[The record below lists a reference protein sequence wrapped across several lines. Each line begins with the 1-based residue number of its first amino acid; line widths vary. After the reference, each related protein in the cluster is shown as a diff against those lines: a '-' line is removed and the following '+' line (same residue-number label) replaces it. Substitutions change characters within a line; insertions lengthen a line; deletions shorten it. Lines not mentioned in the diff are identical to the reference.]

1 MVEKKC
7 GQLLVNR
14 KFSSRDEINHE
25 KDGFLFRGRFGTVDG
40 VLFRYQGGKVCR
52 PLVLSTPATCKAAM
66 WFQLER
72 SGVGHWSF
80 SVWAMLDEEGCE
92 GVKVEISIAAPTQ
105 RAFSGSI
112 KLLPALSKTKKEA
125 YDEGECLIVF
135 DQHIKANERQDI
147 AFDFAIKV
155 VTNIEWRRQLNTQSS
170 MADHLR
176 LEEALIGRIVPHKF
190 PNPHNPPNASDVKSD
205 PANLTDDT
213 PTDQPQ
219 QQPPTQSEP
228 SFNLRIAPA
237 PLVGEGTPFDMP
249 GLLGPPPP
257 LTTDG
262 GHPHLII
269 YPPAELGPSTSSG
282 EVTERPP
289 SVETRPPSSIPSFD
303 GSDDDDE
310 EMTDAEILRFI
321 QEHQ

>member
-1 MVEKKC
+1 
-7 GQLLVNR
+7 
-14 KFSSRDEINHE
+14 
-25 KDGFLFRGRFGTVDG
+25 
-40 VLFRYQGGKVCR
+40 
-52 PLVLSTPATCKAAM
+52 M
-66 WFQLER
+66 WFQVER
-72 SGVGHWSF
+72 SGVGRWSF

-112 KLLPALSKTKKEA
+112 KLLPALSKTKKQA

-135 DQHIKANERQDI
+135 DQHMKAKERQDI

-205 PANLTDDT
+205 PANLPDAT

-219 QQPPTQSEP
+219 QQPPPQSEP

-237 PLVGEGTPFDMP
+237 PFVGEGTPFDMP

-269 YPPAELGPSTSSG
+269 YPPAELGPSTSRG
-282 EVTERPP
+282 EVTKRPP

-303 GSDDDDE
+303 GSDDDE

-321 QEHQ
+321 QEHQSFDWTSINVQIKARNFVKM